1 MKSYKRNNVIKRT
14 LALCLMALMLL
25 AMLPAQAAPQKVLY
39 NAKISTLFPNSTTN
53 VYAKPDTKS
62 QVLANYKPG
71 QAIQIVEVQP
81 NFVGI
86 LMAKGTKV
94 GYVLRHRIMDPVA
107 VDFANTP
114 RFGTA
119 INQYYAVAT
128 QDMVIRATPDPAGEV
143 LITLHEGAHVGFL
156 DVENGWARTIFKRQ
170 YGYVDT
176 RTLEELVMVAPAP
189 EQGTREMPIA
199 VYNSFYDI
207 SESENNINRINNLV
221 VGGNRLSKTLNPGQ
235 QLDFNNEVGPFRA
248 SNGYLPAGALVDG
261 ELVFDV
267 YGGGSCQVSSTMYNV
282 VLQLSG
288 LTVLRRAPHGTNGI
302 KYLPHGVDASSGKL
316 NFVFRNDYDFP
327 ITITSHVQDG
337 SLFLAIYKDTL

>member
-1 MKSYKRNNVIKRT
+1 MTSFKKSKRIRRA
-14 LALCLMALMLL
+14 LALGLAALALL
-25 AMLPAQAAPQKVLY
+25 ALLPAQAAPPKVLY
-39 NAKISTLFPNSTTN
+39 NAKISTLYPNSTTN
-53 VYAKPDTKS
+53 VYAKPDTGS

-71 QAIQIVEVQP
+71 HAIQIVEVQP

-86 LMAKGTKV
+86 LLGGKV

-107 VDFANTP
+107 LDFENTP

-119 INQYYAVAT
+119 VNQYYAVASG
-128 QDMVIRATPDPAGEV
+128 DMVIHAAPDAASEV
-143 LITLHEGAHVGFL
+143 LLTLHEGAHVGFL

-176 RTLEELVMVAPAP
+176 RSLKELVMVAPAP
-189 EQGTREMPIA
+189 QEGTPEMPIA
-199 VYNSFYDI
+199 VYNSFYDV
-207 SESENNINRINNLV
+207 SDNENNINRINNLV
-221 VGGNRLSKTLNPGQ
+221 VGGQRLSKTLIPGQ
-235 QLDFNNEVGPFRA
+235 QLDFNSEVGPFRA

-302 KYLPHGVDASSGKL
+302 KYLPHGVDASSGRL

-327 ITITSHVQDG
+327 IRITSHVQDG
-337 SLFLAIYKDTL
+337 SLFLAIYKESL

>member
-1 MKSYKRNNVIKRT
+1 MRSFKKSNNVIKRA
-14 LALCLMALMLL
+14 LALSLMALLLL
-25 AMLPAQAAPQKVLY
+25 ALLPAGAASNKVLY

-53 VYAKPDTKS
+53 VYAKPDTSS

-71 QAIQIVEVQP
+71 HPIQIVEVLP

-86 LMAKGTKV
+86 LQGSKT

-119 INQYYAVAT
+119 VNQYYAVAT
-128 QDMVIRATPDPAGEV
+128 GDMVIRAEPDPNGEV
-143 LITLHEGAHVGFL
+143 LITLTEGAHVGFL

-176 RTLEELVMVAPAP
+176 RSLAELIMVAPAP
-189 EQGTREMPIA
+189 EEGTPEMPIA

-207 SESENNINRINNLV
+207 SENENNINRINNLV
-221 VGGNRLSKTLNPGQ
+221 VGGQRLSKTLSPGQ

-327 ITITSHVQDG
+327 IRITSHVQDG